1 MAGSNEYQQNIERL
15 AKGVKIKGPLGPV
28 GTREPIRG
36 KVTPFSDDTFA
47 PPSTAPAQYVEPAC
61 NPRDGEDGEGETEND
76 NTDPQEPINPADPN
90 TFVRGTAA
98 DGQTTEQGTADIGDA
113 IDGNA
118 GPQMPT
124 TGGGITGQGG
134 IRELTG
140 LKDCDSGKEFN
151 LHLDG
156 NFVPPEGWDDPDT
169 PPQDPEFEQGFY
181 WSTNTQSFSGFG
193 ISISS
198 PGQSF
203 ATKSEAVAYKTT
215 YLQAL
220 ADAAVASSETIESG
234 RVRVVLDTE
243 TAWQANAEYFQFL
256 NWIFIQGSGATRQSC
271 SEAPNS
277 ICNQPP
283 PTAES
288 WPADGKYDLAIKDGQ
303 LQTNEYDAD
312 APEGFEAGGTKDFCY
327 GDGKTGRAEVT
338 ADGGLVYY
346 QTDAN
351 GAPIGTA
358 RVIDSGGQFVAAG
371 DATDSFISQ
380 YLPQ

>member
-36 KVTPFSDDTFA
+36 KVTPFADDTFA
-47 PPSTAPAQYVEPAC
+47 PPSTAPAQYVEPPC
-61 NPRDGEDGEGETEND
+61 NPRDADNETD
-76 NTDPQEPINPADPN
+76 NTEPQEPIDPADPN

-113 IDGNA
+113 IDGTA
-118 GPQMPT
+118 GPQMPI
-124 TGGGITGQGG
+124 TGGGTSGLGG

-156 NFVPPEGWDDPDT
+156 NFVPPEGWDDPDS
-169 PPQDPEFEQGFY
+169 PPVDDEYQPGYVWAEGSDDG
-181 WSTNTQSFSGFG
+181 GG
-193 ISISS
+193 IGTYSYPAQS
-198 PGQSF
+198 PGGVF
-203 ATKSEAVAYKTT
+203 ALFNTAEDGAKPFCYSADPLNPDPITGLPTRYLLKDSALSSCNRTITFINRILCSESIAPE
-215 YLQAL
+215 LQAL
-220 ADAAVASSETIESG
+220 CD
-234 RVRVVLDTE
+234 LP
-243 TAWQANAEYFQFL
+243 
-256 NWIFIQGSGATRQSC
+256 
-271 SEAPNS
+271 APG
-277 ICNQPP
+277 
-283 PTAES
+283 AES
-288 WPADGKYDLAIKDGQ
+288 WPQDDIYDIAVKDGQ
-303 LQTNEYDAD
+303 FQTNQYDGD
-312 APEGFEAGGTKDFCY
+312 APKGFEAGGTKDFCY

-346 QTDAN
+346 ETDAG
-351 GAPIGTA
+351 GAPVGTA
-358 RVIDSGGQFVAAG
+358 RVIDSSGQLVAAG